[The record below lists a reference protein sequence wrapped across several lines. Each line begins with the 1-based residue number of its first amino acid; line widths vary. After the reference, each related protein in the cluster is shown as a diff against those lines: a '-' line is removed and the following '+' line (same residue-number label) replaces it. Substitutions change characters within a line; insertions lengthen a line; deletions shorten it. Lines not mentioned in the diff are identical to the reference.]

1 MNIIYWFLGI
11 LVICGVSL
19 ILYYLLLLFFMENKR
34 KKLICG
40 ILTAI
45 IVLTSVFFFI
55 RRETRDVIQMEEDVL
70 YVKPKSEIK

>member
-1 MNIIYWFLGI
+1 
-11 LVICGVSL
+11 
-19 ILYYLLLLFFMENKR
+19 MENKR